1 MIQEDH
7 SAMQARHGASLHNR
21 RHTVQYFVQDMP
33 QWTESMMVQAVSYS
47 AFRNNLKSYMRKVN
61 EDADTLMVTNID
73 PNDNVVVMS
82 VRDYDSLME
91 MLRIHPHEGIGKPE
105 PLKWMFDGAWSR
117 RIDAANRLIY
127 TVEGERLCILSAKD
141 HYR

>member
-7 SAMQARHGASLHNR
+7 SAMQARYGASLHNR

-91 MLRIHPHEGIGKPE
+91 MLRIHQNPYLRDKIAQGLEQARQGSVLPHDLIDPE
-105 PLKWMFDGAWSR
+105 D
-117 RIDAANRLIY
+117 
-127 TVEGERLCILSAKD
+127 
-141 HYR
+141 

>member
-91 MLRIHPHEGIGKPE
+91 MLRIHQNPYLRDKIAQGLEQARHGSVLPHDLIDPE
-105 PLKWMFDGAWSR
+105 D
-117 RIDAANRLIY
+117 
-127 TVEGERLCILSAKD
+127 
-141 HYR
+141 

>member
-91 MLRIHPHEGIGKPE
+91 MLRIHQNPYLRDKIAQGLEQARQGSGLPHDLIDPE
-105 PLKWMFDGAWSR
+105 D
-117 RIDAANRLIY
+117 
-127 TVEGERLCILSAKD
+127 
-141 HYR
+141 

>member
-1 MIQEDH
+1 MLQEDH

-91 MLRIHPHEGIGKPE
+91 MLRIHQNPYLRDKIAQGLEQARQGSVLPHDLIDPE
-105 PLKWMFDGAWSR
+105 D
-117 RIDAANRLIY
+117 
-127 TVEGERLCILSAKD
+127 
-141 HYR
+141 

>member
-91 MLRIHPHEGIGKPE
+91 MLRIHQNPYLRTRSHR
-105 PLKWMFDGAWSR
+105 AWNRPVREAFSHMTSSTR
-117 RIDAANRLIY
+117 RTNNAGVLGRRCL
-127 TVEGERLCILSAKD
+127 E
-141 HYR
+141 

>member
-1 MIQEDH
+1 MIQEGH

-91 MLRIHPHEGIGKPE
+91 MLRIHQNPYLRDKIAQGLEQARQGSVLPHDLIDPE
-105 PLKWMFDGAWSR
+105 D
-117 RIDAANRLIY
+117 
-127 TVEGERLCILSAKD
+127 
-141 HYR
+141 

>member
-91 MLRIHPHEGIGKPE
+91 MLRIHQNPYLRDKIAQGLEQARQGSVLPHALIDPE
-105 PLKWMFDGAWSR
+105 D
-117 RIDAANRLIY
+117 
-127 TVEGERLCILSAKD
+127 
-141 HYR
+141 

>member
-33 QWTESMMVQAVSYS
+33 QWTENMMVQAVSYS

-91 MLRIHPHEGIGKPE
+91 MLRIHQNPYLRDKIAQGLEQARQGSVLPHDLIDPE
-105 PLKWMFDGAWSR
+105 D
-117 RIDAANRLIY
+117 
-127 TVEGERLCILSAKD
+127 
-141 HYR
+141 

>member
-1 MIQEDH
+1 
-7 SAMQARHGASLHNR
+7 
-21 RHTVQYFVQDMP
+21 
-33 QWTESMMVQAVSYS
+33 MVQAVSYS

-91 MLRIHPHEGIGKPE
+91 MLRIHQNPYLRDKIAQGLEQARQGSVLPHDLIDPE
-105 PLKWMFDGAWSR
+105 D
-117 RIDAANRLIY
+117 
-127 TVEGERLCILSAKD
+127 
-141 HYR
+141 

>member
-61 EDADTLMVTNID
+61 EDADTLMVTNIG

-91 MLRIHPHEGIGKPE
+91 MLRIHQNPYLRDKIAQGLEQARQGSVLPHDLIDPE
-105 PLKWMFDGAWSR
+105 D
-117 RIDAANRLIY
+117 
-127 TVEGERLCILSAKD
+127 
-141 HYR
+141 

>member
-33 QWTESMMVQAVSYS
+33 QWTENMMVQAVSYS

-91 MLRIHPHEGIGKPE
+91 MLRIHQNPYLRDKIAQGLEQARQGSVLTHDLIDPE
-105 PLKWMFDGAWSR
+105 D
-117 RIDAANRLIY
+117 
-127 TVEGERLCILSAKD
+127 
-141 HYR
+141 

>member
-82 VRDYDSLME
+82 VRDYASLME
-91 MLRIHPHEGIGKPE
+91 MLRIHQNPYLRDKIAQGLEQARQGSVLPHDLIDPE
-105 PLKWMFDGAWSR
+105 D
-117 RIDAANRLIY
+117 
-127 TVEGERLCILSAKD
+127 
-141 HYR
+141 

>member
-7 SAMQARHGASLHNR
+7 SAMQARHGTSLRNR

-33 QWTESMMVQAVSYS
+33 QWTENMMVQAVSYS

-91 MLRIHPHEGIGKPE
+91 TLRIHQNPYLRDKIAQGLEQARQGGVLPHDLIDPE
-105 PLKWMFDGAWSR
+105 D
-117 RIDAANRLIY
+117 
-127 TVEGERLCILSAKD
+127 E
-141 HYR
+141 

>member
-1 MIQEDH
+1 
-7 SAMQARHGASLHNR
+7 
-21 RHTVQYFVQDMP
+21 
-33 QWTESMMVQAVSYS
+33 MVQAVSYS

-91 MLRIHPHEGIGKPE
+91 TLRIHQNPYLRDKIAQGLEQARQGGVLPHDLIDPE
-105 PLKWMFDGAWSR
+105 
-117 RIDAANRLIY
+117 DA
-127 TVEGERLCILSAKD
+127 
-141 HYR
+141 

>member
-91 MLRIHPHEGIGKPE
+91 MLRIHQNPYLRDKIAQGLEQARQGSVLPHDLIDPE
-105 PLKWMFDGAWSR
+105 D
-117 RIDAANRLIY
+117 
-127 TVEGERLCILSAKD
+127 
-141 HYR
+141 

>member
-1 MIQEDH
+1 MIQEGH

-33 QWTESMMVQAVSYS
+33 QWTENMMVQAVSYS

-91 MLRIHPHEGIGKPE
+91 TLRIHQNPYLRDKIAQGLEQARQGSVLPHDLIDPE
-105 PLKWMFDGAWSR
+105 D
-117 RIDAANRLIY
+117 
-127 TVEGERLCILSAKD
+127 
-141 HYR
+141 

>member
-91 MLRIHPHEGIGKPE
+91 MLRIHQNPYLRDKIAQGLEQARQSDVLPHDLIDPE
-105 PLKWMFDGAWSR
+105 D
-117 RIDAANRLIY
+117 
-127 TVEGERLCILSAKD
+127 
-141 HYR
+141 

>member
-33 QWTESMMVQAVSYS
+33 QWTENMMVQAVSYS

-91 MLRIHPHEGIGKPE
+91 MLRIHQNPYLRDKIAQGLEQARKGSVLPHDLIDPE
-105 PLKWMFDGAWSR
+105 D
-117 RIDAANRLIY
+117 
-127 TVEGERLCILSAKD
+127 
-141 HYR
+141 

>member
-21 RHTVQYFVQDMP
+21 RHTVQYFVQGMP

-91 MLRIHPHEGIGKPE
+91 MLRIHQNPYLRDKIAQGLEQARQGSVLPHDLIDPE
-105 PLKWMFDGAWSR
+105 D
-117 RIDAANRLIY
+117 
-127 TVEGERLCILSAKD
+127 
-141 HYR
+141 

>member
-33 QWTESMMVQAVSYS
+33 QWTENMMVQAVSYS

-73 PNDNVVVMS
+73 PNDNVVDMS

-91 MLRIHPHEGIGKPE
+91 MLRIHQNPYLRDKIAQGLEQARQGSVLPHDLIDPE
-105 PLKWMFDGAWSR
+105 D
-117 RIDAANRLIY
+117 
-127 TVEGERLCILSAKD
+127 
-141 HYR
+141 

>member
-1 MIQEDH
+1 MIQKDH

-91 MLRIHPHEGIGKPE
+91 MLRIHQNPYLRDKIAQGLEQARQGSVLPHDLIDPE
-105 PLKWMFDGAWSR
+105 D
-117 RIDAANRLIY
+117 
-127 TVEGERLCILSAKD
+127 
-141 HYR
+141 